1 VSEPRRQDGEEGP
14 GSLRSQESSASASRS
29 KGQTAW
35 ITKGGQLVGLAIG
48 FNQGLLMEHPNRDLV
63 LLAIVLVLG
72 GQAVENL
79 LFRAIDRFFDRQA

>member
-1 VSEPRRQDGEEGP
+1 VSESREPDGEQGLP
-14 GSLRSQESSASASRS
+14 RDRESSASASRS

-79 LFRAIDRFFDRQA
+79 LFRAIDRFFDRQD